1 MNHKQVLQS
10 VIVVI
15 LGILF
20 LVGCG
25 GTAPT
30 PAAEAPTA
38 TSAPEQAVA
47 TPTAPLQPPDG
58 TYTTTITEAEL
69 SPSVPEQ
76 FVCENAGTFTLT
88 VSGDQWS
95 LSQVAAPGCTV
106 ADPENS
112 GSWEFS
118 SNQVTFHDN
127 QSFGCSLAY
136 TYQWSFEGT
145 ELRFTTVEDNCA
157 PRVVLF
163 STHPWVRQE

>member
-1 MNHKQVLQS
+1 MNRQPFLWKVSGAVL
-10 VIVVI
+10 IM
-15 LGILF
+15 GF

-30 PAAEAPTA
+30 PAAEPPTA

-58 TYTTTITEAEL
+58 TYTTTITEEEVGQ
-69 SPSVPEQ
+69 SVPEQ
-76 FVCENAGTFTLT
+76 YVCENAGTFTLT
-88 VSGDQWS
+88 VSGDHWS

-118 SNQVTFHDN
+118 GNQVTFHAD
-127 QSFGCSLAY
+127 QGFGCSQAF
-136 TYQWSFEGT
+136 TYEWSFEGT
-145 ELRFTTVEDNCA
+145 ELRFTTVEDTCP
-157 PRVVLF
+157 PRVVYL